1 MAFVFKLE
9 LVDGTP
15 ADPPEHHTAVP
26 HWRVGDMIPLPGRT
40 LRVIETRL
48 DEGTDGDP
56 VPTLVVEDIDEK
68 GH

>member
-9 LVDGTP
+9 QADGTA

-26 HWRVGDMIPLPGRT
+26 NWNVGDTIPVRPGKT
-40 LRVIETRL
+40 LRVTKTRL

-56 VPTLVVEDIDEK
+56 VPTLVVEDT
-68 GH
+68 GP